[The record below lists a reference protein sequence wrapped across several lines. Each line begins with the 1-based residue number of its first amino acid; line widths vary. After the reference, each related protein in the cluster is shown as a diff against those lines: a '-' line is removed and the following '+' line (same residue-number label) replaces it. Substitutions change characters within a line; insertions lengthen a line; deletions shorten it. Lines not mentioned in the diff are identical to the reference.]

1 MPFAPYTLK
10 HATISENKVNK
21 SSVGGEVHET
31 SKCSKGNGLN
41 EKVTIY
47 RTIHV
52 DRLRRLELQSMGL
65 QVQCCNHLLFLS
77 WLS

>member
-1 MPFAPYTLK
+1 MPFALYTLK

-31 SKCSKGNGLN
+31 SSKGNGLN
-41 EKVTIY
+41 EKVTSY

-52 DRLRRLELQSMGL
+52 DRLRRLELQNMGL
-65 QVQCCNHLLFLS
+65 LVQCCNHLLFLS